1 MKTIKEWLM
10 ELPEPIRSRALKY
23 EGKQLRQWGK
33 REDNLRDA
41 VCCFVDWGETTE
53 DEDYW
58 ACVSNGKFTEAEALL
73 DSRKTNS
80 TEANKSVDKETV
92 YQIILDTLLA
102 HNKDGMTKDE
112 ISRHSTLTPE
122 QVHKRMSELEK
133 LGKICPNG
141 KRKGNSGRSQTVWK
155 LI

>member
-23 EGKQLRQWGK
+23 ENMQLRKWDK
-33 REDNLRDA
+33 SVTSLRGA
-41 VCCFVDWGETTE
+41 ICSFVNWSRTAEFGG
-53 DEDYW
+53 YW
-58 ACVSNGKFTEAEALL
+58 AVVASGEFTDAEAMF
-73 DSRKTNS
+73 DYRETNS

-92 YQIILDTLLA
+92 YQIILDTLFTY
-102 HNKDGMTKDE
+102 NKDGMTKDE
-112 ISRHSTLTPE
+112 ISHHSTLTPE

-141 KRKGNSGRSQTVWK
+141 KRKGNSGRNQTVWK

>member
-23 EGKQLRQWGK
+23 EGKQLRK
-33 REDNLRDA
+33 
-41 VCCFVDWGETTE
+41 WGETIASRRGAIASFVYWDETTE
-53 DEDYW
+53 GADYW
-58 ACVSNGKFTEAEALL
+58 LCVAEGEYTEAEALL

-92 YQIILDTLLA
+92 YQIILDTMFTY
-102 HNKDGMTKDE
+102 NKDGMTKDE
-112 ISRHSTLTPE
+112 ISHHSTLTPE

-133 LGKICPNG
+133 LGKVCPNG
-141 KRKGNSGRSQTVWK
+141 KRKGNSGRNQTVWK